1 LRGIGGFGAA
11 DFTRFHAVRCNSMHE
26 QRRSANRPKHP
37 ACSARQEAAMLEP
50 LSLAAGLSWGSGLR
64 LYLTV
69 LLAGVFERLGFIHL
83 PDTLS
88 VLSSPWVIGV
98 AAVLTV
104 TEFLA
109 DKIPAFD
116 SLWDAVHTFI
126 RIPAGAVLAVG
137 AFGHADPALL
147 TVAALAGG
155 TLAGTAHLAKA
166 GTRALINLSPEPVS
180 NIVTSTAEDGLVFG
194 GLLLALFVPLLF
206 LVLLIGFLALAGW
219 ALPRLWRGVQGS
231 YRGMATHMVTR
242 FGSLRGRHD

>member
-1 LRGIGGFGAA
+1 
-11 DFTRFHAVRCNSMHE
+11 
-26 QRRSANRPKHP
+26 
-37 ACSARQEAAMLEP
+37 MLES

-88 VLSSPWVIGV
+88 ALSSPWVIGV
-98 AAVLTV
+98 AAVLTL

-116 SLWDAVHTFI
+116 SLWDAIHTFI
-126 RIPAGAVLAVG
+126 RIPAGAVLAAG
-137 AFGHADPALL
+137 ALGHADPALL

-180 NIVTSTAEDGLVFG
+180 NVVTSTAEDGLVFG
-194 GLLLALFVPLLF
+194 GMLLALFVPLLF
-206 LVLLIGFLALAGW
+206 LVLMVGFLMLAGW
-219 ALPRLWRGVQGS
+219 ALPRLWRGVQGGF
-231 YRGMATHMVTR
+231 RGMATHMVSR
-242 FGSLRGRHD
+242 FARSRHD

>member
-1 LRGIGGFGAA
+1 
-11 DFTRFHAVRCNSMHE
+11 
-26 QRRSANRPKHP
+26 
-37 ACSARQEAAMLEP
+37 MLEP
-50 LSLAAGLSWGSGLR
+50 ISLAAGLSWGSGLR

-69 LLAGVFERLGFIHL
+69 MIAGVFGRLGLIHL

-88 VLSSPWVIGV
+88 ALMSPWVIGF
-98 AAVLTV
+98 AAVLAL

-116 SLWDAVHTFI
+116 SLWDAIHTFI
-126 RIPAGAVLAVG
+126 RIPAGAVLAAG

-180 NIVTSTAEDGLVFG
+180 NVVTSTAEDGLVFG
-194 GLLLALFVPLLF
+194 GLLLALFVPVLF
-206 LVLLIGFLALAGW
+206 LVLIIGFLVLASW
-219 ALPRLWRGVQGS
+219 ALPRLWRGVQGG

-242 FGSLRGRHD
+242 FARSRHD